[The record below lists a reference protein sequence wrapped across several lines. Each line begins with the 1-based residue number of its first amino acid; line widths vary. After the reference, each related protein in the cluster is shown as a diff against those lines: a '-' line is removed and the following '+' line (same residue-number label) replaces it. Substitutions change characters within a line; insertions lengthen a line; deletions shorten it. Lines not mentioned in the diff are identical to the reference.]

1 MLKFRLKFAF
11 RSLLRN
17 KTYTLLNISGLALG
31 LAVSLV
37 IYLYLKSELTYD
49 QHFDNYERVY
59 RVQSLFSLNDR
70 TERMAGAGFGLAPLL
85 EKEYA
90 YVESAARMMHI
101 NEQLRFTAEGVQHFI
116 GDVGLADGAFL
127 NTMGIPLLEGDVDTA
142 LSVQRSIVL
151 TESLSNSFFGPGV
164 NPIGKKVSTTNYTY
178 TVTGLMADLPAN
190 THHKFVALISSFYE
204 EMDQSG
210 LLYSLWDPGILTFV
224 KFKTPQDA
232 VKLEKDFEA
241 FYDKY
246 MASLGESL
254 GGEYDIAITPLAEVH
269 FEGGFLFDRITGNYA
284 YLFAFAGIGLLI
296 LVLACINYINMA
308 TARSLKRFKEIGMRK
323 IIGAS
328 KREIYAL
335 VLVESML
342 LSLLSLGLA
351 FVMVELSLEFSQI
364 NTILEKDL
372 SLSFSREPA
381 LYWFPLMLALVV
393 GFLSGV
399 YPAFILGKVP
409 GLTAIKGARSNAGA
423 GLLMRKVLVGFQF
436 TISVA
441 VVITALL
448 MYRQIEFVKNKDLGF
463 NKDSIILIPIQDTLT
478 MAKVP
483 QLQRELEKSPYVLA
497 SATANSIIGKGTGR
511 ALLSIEGKN
520 GKVEKRIM
528 DFMKVSADYFRTMEI
543 SFTRGRPFNH
553 RDFEEHKN
561 YVVINQSMAASMG
574 GDNPIGQKLSWEY
587 NERGEPIAEAEV
599 IGVVSDFNAHSLHDP
614 IEPLVIGMEHNVKG
628 TLHVRVN
635 CDVFSTAIG
644 DIERIWGA
652 DNSNR
657 PFQFTLLNEDLER
670 QYKEEQKQ
678 SRLILFLTYLAIF
691 ISFMGLTGLASFSAA
706 LRTKEIGIRKVLG
719 AEMGQMIQLMF
730 NDMLMLI
737 VVSVTVALPLAWV
750 LTRVWLHNFAY
761 QASLSPLVFV
771 LSAAF
776 SILVSYLIV
785 SYHSYRIARSSVV
798 RTLKYE

>member
-11 RSLLRN
+11 RSLLNN
-17 KTYTLLNISGLALG
+17 KTYTLLNVAGLALG
-31 LAVSLV
+31 LAVSVV

-49 QHFDNYERVY
+49 QHTQDHERIY
-59 RVQSLFSLNDR
+59 RIQSLFSLNDR
-70 TERMAGAGFGLAPLL
+70 TERLAGAGFGMAPLL
-85 EKEYA
+85 KKEYP
-90 YVESAARMMHI
+90 YVENAGRMMHI
-101 NEQLRFTAEGVQHFI
+101 SEQIRFTADGTQHFI
-116 GDVGLADGAFL
+116 GDVGLADVNFL
-127 NTMGIPLLEGDVDTA
+127 ETLGLPLIKGDVQNA
-142 LSVQRSIVL
+142 LREPRSLVL
-151 TESLSNSFFGPGV
+151 TKSLAESFFGPGV
-164 NPIGKKVSTTNYTY
+164 DPMGKKVSTTNYTY
-178 TVTGLMADLPAN
+178 TITGLMPDLPAN
-190 THHKFVALISSFYE
+190 THHNFVALISSFYE
-204 EMDQSG
+204 PMDQSA

-224 KFKTPQDA
+224 KFTNPDDA
-232 VKLEKDFEA
+232 QLLERDFDD
-241 FYDKY
+241 FYNKY

-254 GGEYDIAITPLAEVH
+254 GGEYDISITPLAEVH
-269 FEGGFLFDRITGNYA
+269 FEGGYLFDRTTGNYA

-323 IIGAS
+323 IMGAS

-335 VLVESML
+335 VLVESIL
-342 LSLLSLGLA
+342 LSLFSLGLA
-351 FVMVELSLEFSQI
+351 FVLVELSLEFSPI
-364 NTILEKDL
+364 NSIIEKDL
-372 SLSFSREPA
+372 SLNFMREPA
-381 LYWFPLMLALVV
+381 LAWLPLLLALIV
-393 GFLSGV
+393 GFLSGI
-399 YPAFILGKVP
+399 YPAFILGKVS
-409 GLTAIKGARSNAGA
+409 GLIAIKGVRPNAGA

-497 SATANSIIGKGTGR
+497 SATATSIIGKGTGR
-511 ALLSIEGKN
+511 ALLSIQGKD
-520 GKVEKRIM
+520 GDIEKRIM
-528 DFMKVSADYFRTMEI
+528 DFMRVSADYFRTMEI
-543 SFTRGRPFNH
+543 SFTRGRPFNQK
-553 RDFEEHKN
+553 DFEEHKN
-561 YVVINQSMAASMG
+561 YVVINQSMANSMPG
-574 GDNPIGQKLSWEY
+574 NNPIGQKLSWEY
-587 NERGEPIAEAEV
+587 NEKGEPMAEAEV

-614 IEPLVIGMEHNVKG
+614 IEPLVIGMEHKVKG

-635 CDVFSTAIG
+635 CDIFSTAIG

-719 AEMGQMIQLMF
+719 AEMRQMIQLMF
-730 NDMLMLI
+730 KDMIRLI
-737 VVSVTVALPLAWV
+737 VVSVTVALPLAWL

-761 QASLSPLVFV
+761 QADLSPVVFV
-771 LSAAF
+771 LSAAL
-776 SILVSYLIV
+776 SVLVSYLIV
-785 SYHSYRIARSSVV
+785 SYHSYRVARSSVV